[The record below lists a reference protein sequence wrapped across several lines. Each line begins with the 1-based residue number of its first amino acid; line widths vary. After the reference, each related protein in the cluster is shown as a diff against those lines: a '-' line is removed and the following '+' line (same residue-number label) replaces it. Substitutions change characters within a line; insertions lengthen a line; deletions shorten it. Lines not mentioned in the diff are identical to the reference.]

1 MKKIACCALVGFLCA
16 MPCLG
21 QSSPADS
28 ETLKAILVE
37 IRGLHN
43 DVRLSETTQILLTE
57 LEVQQT
63 VVNKAQSRC
72 DDARNTL
79 SQIRSQQKNLTVQLA
94 RFEEDAAPMM
104 DGEQKKRLTDMQ
116 ANFKSSLVAL
126 KSQEQDRSNELMDA
140 ESALKKQQDTLSG
153 VQDQLNDV
161 VKKLQPARNP

>member
-1 MKKIACCALVGFLCA
+1 MRKTACFALMGFLCTV
-16 MPCLG
+16 PCSG

-28 ETLKAILVE
+28 ETLKAILTE

-43 DVRLSETTQILLTE
+43 DVRLSQTTQILLTE

-63 VVNKAQSRC
+63 AVNKAQSRC

-79 SQIRSQQKNLTVQLA
+79 TQIRSQQKNLTVQLA

-104 DGEQKKRLTDMQ
+104 DGDQKKRLTDMQ

-153 VQDQLNDV
+153 IQDQLNEV